1 MAQSIVL
8 TLVGPDRPGLV
19 EAVSDIVVRHGG
31 NWLESR
37 MAHLAGQ
44 FAGILHINVPDDQ
57 MQLIRESLLQL
68 KSADLQV
75 VVVPTDAARYE
86 PLLRP
91 LHLHLIG
98 QDRPGIVREIAQ
110 VLAERGVNVEEL
122 HTECQSAPMS
132 AEALF
137 VAVANLG
144 VPDQLGLDELR
155 SALEQIAA
163 DLMVDI
169 TLEAPKE

>member
-1 MAQSIVL
+1 
-8 TLVGPDRPGLV
+8 
-19 EAVSDIVVRHGG
+19 
-31 NWLESR
+31 

-44 FAGILHINVPDDQ
+44 FAGILHIDVPDDQ
-57 MQLIRESLLQL
+57 MQPIRESLLRL

-75 VVVPTDAARYE
+75 VVVPTTAARYE

-91 LHLHLIG
+91 LRLHLIG

-110 VLAERGVNVEEL
+110 VLAEHGVNVEEL

-137 VAVANLG
+137 VAAANLG
-144 VPDQLGLDELR
+144 VPDQVGLDELR

>member
-1 MAQSIVL
+1 
-8 TLVGPDRPGLV
+8 V

-44 FAGILHINVPDDQ
+44 FAGILRVDIPSDQ
-57 MQLIRESLLQL
+57 VEPIRESLMQL
-68 KSADLQV
+68 KSASLQI
-75 VVVPTDAARYE
+75 VVVPTDSVAYE

-91 LHLHLIG
+91 LRLHLIG

-137 VAVANLG
+137 VATARLG
-144 VPDQLGLDELR
+144 VPDQLGLNELR
-155 SALEQIAA
+155 AALELIAS

-169 TLEAPKE
+169 TLEAPKD